1 MNYRHHFHAGNF
13 ADVMKHA
20 LLIELVRAMQR
31 KPKGCLLLDTHAG
44 SGAYDLSLAGTG
56 ETLARKPEHPDGV
69 GRIWGKTGLPP
80 LLTDYEALVRA
91 FDGIRRETGPAEGAS
106 EAPKYYPGSPWIL
119 RSLSRPQDRLVLCER
134 HPEECEALRMSFG
147 REKGVVIREMDGYQA
162 VAALLPP
169 PERRAL
175 VLIDPPFEDADEGDR
190 IVEALREGLR
200 RLPAGTFA
208 VWYPLTG
215 RAKPDA
221 LLGELAALALPPTL
235 AVELVIDPAAP
246 KMRGCGLLVVN
257 PPWQFDSVAGP
268 VGRQLAATLAQAPG
282 AGASLRWL
290 VPEAPSGR
298 PSAPG
303 GSR

>member
-1 MNYRHHFHAGNF
+1 
-13 ADVMKHA
+13 
-20 LLIELVRAMQR
+20 
-31 KPKGCLLLDTHAG
+31 
-44 SGAYDLSLAGTG
+44 
-56 ETLARKPEHPDGV
+56 
-69 GRIWGKTGLPP
+69 
-80 LLTDYEALVRA
+80 
-91 FDGIRRETGPAEGAS
+91 
-106 EAPKYYPGSPWIL
+106 
-119 RSLSRPQDRLVLCER
+119 
-134 HPEECEALRMSFG
+134 MSFG
-147 REKGVVIREMDGYQA
+147 REKGVVIREMDGYQSL
-162 VAALLPP
+162 AALLPP

-190 IVEALREGLR
+190 IVGVLREGLR
-200 RLPAGTFA
+200 RLPAGSFA

-221 LLGELAALALPPTL
+221 LLGELGALALPPTL

-268 VGRQLAATLAQAPG
+268 VGRQLAAMLAQAPG

-303 GSR
+303 ESR